1 MKLKK
6 AERSGWETNH
16 LSQYKHYSIVLNFTD
31 NGKQYRLGTVIY
43 LSQADEL
50 MNKSDIKALKRA
62 RRKMAFA
69 ALREKILEPEY
80 KRLARI

>member
-1 MKLKK
+1 
-6 AERSGWETNH
+6 
-16 LSQYKHYSIVLNFTD
+16 
-31 NGKQYRLGTVIY
+31 
-43 LSQADEL
+43 EL